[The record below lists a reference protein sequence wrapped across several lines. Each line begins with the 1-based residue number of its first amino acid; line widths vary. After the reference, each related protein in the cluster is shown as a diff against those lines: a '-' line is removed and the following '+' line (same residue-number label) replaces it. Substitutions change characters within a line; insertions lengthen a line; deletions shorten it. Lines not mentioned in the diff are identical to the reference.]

1 MCRFSRHSD
10 SSTSITSSQAQL
22 GCQRIHARGAGL
34 GFASEGEYT
43 PMIWCAFGASQTIQN
58 QLIDIV
64 EAVIGTRVQPDEYM
78 ESFFDSMSKV
88 QLMVEVKDRLGVTL
102 PVDEID
108 ALVDSVQ
115 VLADYVAEHGPR

>member
-1 MCRFSRHSD
+1 MD
-10 SSTSITSSQAQL
+10 IQTLQA
-22 GCQRIHARGAGL
+22 
-34 GFASEGEYT
+34 
-43 PMIWCAFGASQTIQN
+43 

-78 ESFFDSMSKV
+78 ESLFDSMSKV

-108 ALVDSVQ
+108 SLVDSVQ
-115 VLADYVAEHGPR
+115 VLADYVAAHQR

>member
-1 MCRFSRHSD
+1 MD
-10 SSTSITSSQAQL
+10 K
-22 GCQRIHARGAGL
+22 
-34 GFASEGEYT
+34 
-43 PMIWCAFGASQTIQN
+43 QTIQN

-78 ESFFDSMSKV
+78 ESLFDSMSKV

-115 VLADYVAEHGPR
+115 VLADYVAAHGSR

>member
-1 MCRFSRHSD
+1 MD
-10 SSTSITSSQAQL
+10 K
-22 GCQRIHARGAGL
+22 
-34 GFASEGEYT
+34 
-43 PMIWCAFGASQTIQN
+43 QTIQN

-64 EAVIGTRVQPDEYM
+64 DAVIGTRVQPDEYM

-115 VLADYVAEHGPR
+115 VLADYVAEHRPS

>member
-1 MCRFSRHSD
+1 MD
-10 SSTSITSSQAQL
+10 K
-22 GCQRIHARGAGL
+22 
-34 GFASEGEYT
+34 
-43 PMIWCAFGASQTIQN
+43 QTIQN

-78 ESFFDSMSKV
+78 ESLFDSMSKV

-108 ALVDSVQ
+108 TLVDSVQ
-115 VLADYVAEHGPR
+115 VLADYVAEHSAR